1 MNTEKKADA
10 KVTVRAYAG
19 IIFQDLSAAVS
30 GMWICAITHCSVL
43 YYIKYIS
50 AHQNHW
56 KGGIVAGVAECN
68 PFGARQPLL
77 FTMEI
82 TLPEKQHTV
91 RGPTDL
97 STVQAPYNE

>member
-1 MNTEKKADA
+1 M
-10 KVTVRAYAG
+10 
-19 IIFQDLSAAVS
+19 DLRHHTLL
-30 GMWICAITHCSVL
+30 CAIL
-43 YYIKYIS
+43 LFKYIS

-56 KGGIVAGVAECN
+56 KSGIVAGVAECN

-77 FTMEI
+77 FTREI

-97 STVQAPYNE
+97 STVQAPYNEWSKK